1 MFWHHVTWA
10 IIRMY
15 VSTNTK
21 NLCLFLLFIQVIIQS
36 NLQGID
42 QCLVPYPF
50 ESAETGVYCPVC
62 SFIVLPAGSTQ
73 CFLPWPLGSV
83 QCFSCPLTW
92 INSLFMVLLFY
103 LLESDPGKLLYCRY
117 LPNVYWLACLDV
129 RCILEI
135 SLEFLFL
142 IQSYCSGA
150 WQNIHFLI

>member
-1 MFWHHVTWA
+1 M
-10 IIRMY
+10 
-15 VSTNTK
+15 
-21 NLCLFLLFIQVIIQS
+21 CLFLLFIQVIIQS
-36 NLQGID
+36 KLQGID

-103 LLESDPGKLLYCRY
+103 LLESDPGNLLYCRY

-135 SLEFLFL
+135 ILEFLFL
-142 IQSYCSGA
+142 IQSHCSGA

>member
-1 MFWHHVTWA
+1 M
-10 IIRMY
+10 
-15 VSTNTK
+15 
-21 NLCLFLLFIQVIIQS
+21 CLFLLFIQVIIQS
-36 NLQGID
+36 KLQGID
-42 QCLVPYPF
+42 QCLVPRLNQLSLVF
-50 ESAETGVYCPVC
+50 IALSAQISQV
-62 SFIVLPAGSTQ
+62 FIVLPAGSTQ
-73 CFLPWPLGSV
+73 CFLSWPLG
-83 QCFSCPLTW
+83 SCPLTW

-103 LLESDPGKLLYCRY
+103 LLESDPGNLLYCRY